1 MLYSVVVP
9 VYNSAATLDELY
21 NRIKAV
27 FEKVIREDFEL
38 ILVDD
43 FSHDDSFA
51 VTKRLSGMDE
61 RVKYIRLAKNHG
73 QQKAVLCGIE
83 HTKGDYVITLDDDLQ
98 HPPEEIPKLIE
109 KMESDPDIDIVI
121 GRYDSKKHNVVRRFG
136 TRLLDGLSQKTLG
149 KKEDLKLT
157 SFRLIKS
164 FVADNLTEVDLR
176 SPTVGHCLL
185 AVDGNI
191 VNVTTH
197 HEARKI
203 GKSGYS
209 FRRLVA
215 NYMGI
220 LYSNTDLPLRMVGIV
235 GTVSFIGSIILATF
249 YLIRYLIG
257 DIGVS
262 GWTTLVILIL
272 LMNGLSLFS
281 VGIMGRYLMLN
292 IQETKRLPKYSIKE
306 KNLDKVRGEKCEKN
320 F

>member
-21 NRIKAV
+21 NRIRSV
-27 FEKVIREDFEL
+27 FEKVIQEDFEL

-43 FSHDDSFA
+43 FSRDESFA
-51 VTKRLSGMDE
+51 VIKRLSDMDE
-61 RVKYIRLAKNHG
+61 RVRYIRLARNHG
-73 QQKAVLCGIE
+73 QQKAVLCGID
-83 HTKGDYVITLDDDLQ
+83 HTKGDYIITLDDDLQ

-121 GRYDSKKHNVVRRFG
+121 GRYDAKKHNAVRRFG
-136 TRLLDGLSQKTLG
+136 TKLLDELSIKALG

-164 FVADNLTEVDLR
+164 FVADNLAEVELR

-191 VNVTTH
+191 ANVTTH
-197 HEARKI
+197 HDARKV

-209 FRRLVA
+209 FRKLVV

-220 LYSNTDLPLRMVGIV
+220 LYSNTDLPLRIV
-235 GTVSFIGSIILATF
+235 GMLGTISFIVSISLAAF
-249 YLIRYLIG
+249 YLIRYLIV

-306 KNLDKVRGEKCEKN
+306 KNINRNRGKE
-320 F
+320 

>member
-21 NRIKAV
+21 NRIKLV
-27 FEKVIREDFEL
+27 FETVVREDFEL
-38 ILVDD
+38 VLVDD
-43 FSHDDSFA
+43 FSGDGSFA
-51 VTKRLSGMDE
+51 VMKRLSDMDE

-73 QQKAVLCGIE
+73 QQKAVLCGID
-83 HTKGDYVITLDDDLQ
+83 HTCGDYVITLDDDLQ
-98 HPPEEIPKLIE
+98 HPPEEIPRLIA
-109 KMESDPDIDIVI
+109 KMASDPDIDIVI
-121 GRYDSKKHNVVRRFG
+121 GKYDSKKHSAVRRLG
-136 TRLLDGLSQKTLG
+136 TKLLDILSSKTLG
-149 KKEDLKLT
+149 KRDDLKLT
-157 SFRLIKS
+157 SFRLMKS

-197 HEARKI
+197 HEARKV

-209 FRRLVA
+209 FRKLVT

-220 LYSNTDLPLRMVGIV
+220 LYRNTDLPLRLVGGV
-235 GTVSFIGSIILATF
+235 GTVSFIVSICLAAF

-257 DIGVS
+257 DIRVS

-281 VGIMGRYLMLN
+281 VGVMGRYLMIN
-292 IQETKRLPKYSIKE
+292 IEETKRLPKYSIKE
-306 KNLDKVRGEKCEKN
+306 KNIEKTRREK
-320 F
+320 

>member
-1 MLYSVVVP
+1 MLYSIVVP

-21 NRIKAV
+21 NRIRSV
-27 FEKVIREDFEL
+27 FEKVIGEDFEL

-43 FSHDDSFA
+43 FSRDDSF
-51 VTKRLSGMDE
+51 VVMKRLSDMDA
-61 RVKYIRLAKNHG
+61 RVRYIRLAKNHG

-109 KMESDPDIDIVI
+109 MMESDSDIDIVI
-121 GRYDSKKHNVVRRFG
+121 GRYDSKKHNAVRRLG
-136 TRLLDGLSQKTLG
+136 TKLLDRLSQKTLG
-149 KKEDLKLT
+149 KTEDLKLT
-157 SFRLIKS
+157 SFRLMKS
-164 FVADNLTEVDLR
+164 FVADNLSEIDLR

-185 AVDGNI
+185 AVDGSI

-197 HEARKI
+197 HDIRKV

-209 FRRLVA
+209 LKKLVA

-220 LYSNTDLPLRMVGIV
+220 LYSNTDLPLRMVGTI
-235 GTVSFIGSIILATF
+235 GTISFIVSIILAAF

-262 GWTTLVILIL
+262 GWTTIVVLIL

-281 VGIMGRYLMLN
+281 VGVMGRYLMLN

-306 KNLDKVRGEKCEKN
+306 KNLDKVRGKE
-320 F
+320 

>member
-21 NRIKAV
+21 NRIRSV

-38 ILVDD
+38 VLVDD
-43 FSHDDSFA
+43 FSRDESFK
-51 VTKRLSGMDE
+51 VMKRLSGMDE
-61 RVKYIRLAKNHG
+61 RVRYIRLAKNHG

-83 HTKGDYVITLDDDLQ
+83 HTKGDYIITLDDDLQ
-98 HPPEEIPKLIE
+98 HPPEEIPRLIE

-121 GRYDSKKHNVVRRFG
+121 GRYDSKKHNVIRRFG
-136 TRLLDGLSQKTLG
+136 TKLLDVLSKKALG

-157 SFRLIKS
+157 SFRLMKS
-164 FVADNLTEVDLR
+164 FVADNLAEVELR

-197 HEARKI
+197 HDARKV

-220 LYSNTDLPLRMVGIV
+220 LYSNTDFPLRIV
-235 GTVSFIGSIILATF
+235 GMLGTISFIVSILLAAF
-249 YLIRYLIG
+249 YLFRYLVG
-257 DIGVS
+257 DIRVS

-306 KNLDKVRGEKCEKN
+306 KNINKNRGKE
-320 F
+320 